1 MIIGLVLTS
10 LAVLVVPTRA
20 SGRRFDACFPRP
32 TPNRSLV
39 PNSLVVVGCFCTA
52 ALLLSGPHALVAC
65 GIASLTLRHR
75 YVRSKS
81 DRAHQL
87 ERRKLL
93 DGLEILIGELRVGAH
108 PSSAC
113 EAAALECSGVAAHTF
128 AVAAARS
135 RLGGSA
141 AAGISGEQSVVAAEF
156 ARIAIAWRVAEKHG
170 LALAELLDAARSDLL
185 GRMRFRSRTES
196 ALAGARATG
205 AVLAGLPLLGLVLGQ
220 LMGASPV
227 RVLLGGGF
235 GGALLIA
242 GTVFACAGLL
252 WTDAITGRVVA

>member
-1 MIIGLVLTS
+1 MIVGLVLTS
-10 LAVLVVPTRA
+10 LAVLVLPGRA
-20 SGRRFDACFPRP
+20 SGRRFDACNPRP
-32 TPNRSLV
+32 RPARRRVPDSSVLV
-39 PNSLVVVGCFCTA
+39 GLVCIA
-52 ALLLSGPHALVAC
+52 ALLVSGPHAVIAC
-65 GIASLTLRHR
+65 GIASMTVRHR
-75 YVRSKS
+75 YLRARG
-81 DRAHQL
+81 DRMYQL

-108 PSSAC
+108 PSAAC
-113 EAAALECSGVAAHTF
+113 EAAAAECSGAAAQTF

-141 AAGISGEQSVVAAEF
+141 ASGVRGESSAVAAEF
-156 ARIAIAWRVAEKHG
+156 ARIAVAWRVAEKHG
-170 LALAELLDAARSDLL
+170 LALAELLEAARSDLL
-185 GRMRFRSRTES
+185 GRIRFRSRTES

-205 AVLAGLPLLGLVLGQ
+205 AVLAGLPLLGLVLGH
-220 LMGASPV
+220 LMGASPL

>member
-1 MIIGLVLTS
+1 MTVGLVLTA
-10 LAVLVVPTRA
+10 LAVLSVPGRA
-20 SGRRFDACFPRP
+20 SARRFEACFPRP
-32 TPNRSLV
+32 RPPRRLP
-39 PNSLVVVGCFCTA
+39 PNSLLLIGLVCIA
-52 ALLLSGPHALVAC
+52 ALLVSGTHALIAC
-65 GIASLTLRHR
+65 GIASMTLRHR
-75 YVRSKS
+75 LVRSRT
-81 DRAHQL
+81 DRVHQL

-108 PSSAC
+108 PAAAC
-113 EAAALECSGVAAHTF
+113 EAAAVECSGVAAHTF

-141 AAGISGEQSVVAAEF
+141 ASGIRGESSIVAPEF
-156 ARIAIAWRVAEKHG
+156 ARIAIAWRVAEQHG
-170 LALAELLDAARSDLL
+170 LALAELLEAARSDLL
-185 GRMRFRSRTES
+185 GRLRFRGRTES

-220 LMGASPV
+220 LMGASPL

-242 GTVFACAGLL
+242 GTVFACTGLL